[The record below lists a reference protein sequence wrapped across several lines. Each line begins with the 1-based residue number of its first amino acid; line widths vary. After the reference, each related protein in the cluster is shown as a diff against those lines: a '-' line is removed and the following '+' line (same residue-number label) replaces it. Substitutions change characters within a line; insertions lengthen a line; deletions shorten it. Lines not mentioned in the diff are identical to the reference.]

1 MAAWRWSFGWSCS
14 MAASLLAMHAPA
26 RAQQDYPTRAIH
38 LLVGFP
44 AGSGADIGV
53 RFIAERLQ
61 EVSKQR
67 FIVENKP
74 GAGSNIAI
82 GLSAKARPDGYTVLM
97 AASSAMAG
105 SRYIYKDFTID
116 TETEF
121 APVAIIWRASFL
133 LAVSPTSTLSSVAD
147 LTALIKSKDRS
158 LYAYSNQTGQLAG
171 SYYLSL
177 VGAKSNGVSYR
188 GAAEA
193 VADMASGTIDF
204 MMLDGAFAAGQVRA
218 GRIKP
223 LAVTTAQRTT
233 ALPDT
238 PTLQEA
244 GLAGFEFA
252 PFWAAYVPKD
262 TPQAIIDRLS
272 GWLIEVAKLD
282 ATRKQ
287 YTTTGSIAVGEGP
300 AAVRAALRSEIAKW
314 AAAVKAAGV
323 EPQ

>member
-1 MAAWRWSFGWSCS
+1 MI
-14 MAASLLAMHAPA
+14 AASRFAAVLGFVGVHFAGTAALG
-26 RAQQDYPTRAIH
+26 QQDYPTRPVH
-38 LLVGFP
+38 LMVGFP

-53 RFIAERLQ
+53 RFVADRLH

-74 GAGSNIAI
+74 GAGSNIAV
-82 GLSAKARPDGYTVLM
+82 GLTAKARPDGYTVLM

-116 TETEF
+116 TEKEF
-121 APVAIIWRASFL
+121 EPVAIIWRASFL
-133 LAVSPTSTLSSVAD
+133 LAVSPTSPLQSVAE
-147 LTALIKSKDRS
+147 LTRLIRSKDRS

-171 SYYLSL
+171 AYYLSL
-177 VGAKSNGVSYR
+177 VEAKSNGVSYR

-204 MMLDGAFAAGQVRA
+204 MMLDGAFASGQVRA

-223 LAVTTAQRTT
+223 LAVTTAQRTS
-233 ALPDT
+233 ALPET

-244 GLAGFEFA
+244 GLTGFEFA
-252 PFWAAYVPKD
+252 PFWAAYLPKG
-262 TPQAIIDRLS
+262 TPQPIVDRLS
-272 GWLIEVAKLD
+272 GWLIEVARLE
-282 ATRKQ
+282 ATHKQ
-287 YTTTGSIAVGEGP
+287 YTTTGSIAVGGGP
-300 AAVRAALRSEIAKW
+300 AAVRAALRSEIEKW